1 MKYVPFGSTGVSV
14 SRLCLGGMMF
24 SRKIDPDGTRRV
36 FDEALDAG
44 INFIDTA
51 ESYTDSEEYIGRV
64 LVGRRDRV
72 FLATK
77 VYTKRAGEHAG
88 RNSPANIETSLDH
101 SLQQLRTDRIDLYQL
116 HHPDADT
123 PLDETLAGSTARST
137 RARSAT
143 LA

>member
-1 MKYVPFGSTGVSV
+1 
-14 SRLCLGGMMF
+14 MF

-36 FDEALDAG
+36 IDEALDAG

-64 LVGRRDRV
+64 LVGQRDRV

-77 VYTKRAGEHAG
+77 VYTKRAANTPVETARPTSKPRSTTASSSFAPTASISISSIIPTRIH
-88 RNSPANIETSLDH
+88 RSTKPSP
-101 SLQQLRTDRIDLYQL
+101 R
-116 HHPDADT
+116 
-123 PLDETLAGSTARST
+123 STARSAG
-137 RARSAT
+137 ARSAT

>member
-51 ESYTDSEEYIGRV
+51 ESYTDSEEYIGRA
-64 LVGRRDRV
+64 GRPARSRLSGDEG
-72 FLATK
+72 LHQ
-77 VYTKRAGEHAG
+77 RAGEHAG

-123 PLDETLAGSTARST
+123 PLDETVALNRAIKG
-137 RARSAT
+137 ARSAT